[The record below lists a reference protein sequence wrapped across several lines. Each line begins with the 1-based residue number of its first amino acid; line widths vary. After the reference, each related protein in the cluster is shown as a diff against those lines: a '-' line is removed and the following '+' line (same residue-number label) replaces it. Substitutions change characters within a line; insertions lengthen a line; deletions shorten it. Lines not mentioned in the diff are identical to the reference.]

1 MQYQEKLAQ
10 FIRDLRESKKISL
23 NSFAFKN
30 CIEPSTLSRIE
41 KGLLELKISNLEKI
55 AGGFNLTPAEFLK
68 MFEEGEGGRGER

>member
-1 MQYQEKLAQ
+1 MQYQEKLSQ
-10 FIRDLRESKKISL
+10 FIRELRESKKISL

-55 AGGFNLTPAEFLK
+55 ADGFNLTPAEFLK
-68 MFEEGEGGRGER
+68 MFEEGVNGKW